1 MVSQHK
7 SQGGSG
13 AGEGICTPTIAH
25 AYILPTCVNKY
36 FLEGVV
42 HFMRVRSFARH
53 GLRVI
58 WPICQYKSLGSSAC
72 RTSPS
77 FSINFHN
84 RWLNKATHT
93 NTLTRAVSLTSHG
106 SDLGGESQPVYD
118 AHTFRFMSISLF
130 CRQVLS
136 GVSLALFE
144 LCFTYFYSLNTFSP
158 GDAAGPNQIMAYL
171 DLAEVKTQIA
181 INM

>member
-1 MVSQHK
+1 MCEQIFFR
-7 SQGGSG
+7 GCRPLYAGSVLCP
-13 AGEGICTPTIAH
+13 ARATCH
-25 AYILPTCVNKY
+25 LAYLPVQIFG
-36 FLEGVV
+36 FLC
-42 HFMRVRSFARH
+42 
-53 GLRVI
+53 L
-58 WPICQYKSLGSSAC
+58 PYLPPC
-72 RTSPS
+72 
-77 FSINFHN
+77 SINFHN

-93 NTLTRAVSLTSHG
+93 YTLARPVSLTSHG
-106 SDLGGESQPVYD
+106 SDLGGKSQPVYD

-130 CRQVLS
+130 CREVLS

-158 GDAAGPNQIMAYL
+158 GNAAGPNQIMAYL